1 MGEDGFD
8 NGATLIACGPKHGDE
23 LRHCVDKL
31 QRDICWIEIGEGVP
45 LLAFWSDDFE
55 RMGLAGTASD

>member
-31 QRDICWIEIGEGVP
+31 QRDICWVEIGEEV
-45 LLAFWSDDFE
+45 LLL
-55 RMGLAGTASD
+55 GLLV